1 MKPQQRK
8 FIVEVKSARRR
19 STTSQSSIW
28 GDTDLKAL
36 VRAAETEAPHLFE
49 PAQCLDLP
57 SPETTAEVLPN
68 EGAVIEASGPI
79 ADLATPTE
87 GASGIEDASGSAPI
101 LPLEV
106 DRPDAIPQKKKPKR
120 QGSARRGR
128 PIGSRTMMIAAP
140 EAIED
145 LAALEEENR
154 RLKALLAQRLRQE
167 NIQLSEMLERFE
179 TRLLA

>member
-36 VRAAETEAPHLFE
+36 VRAAETEAPHLFA
-49 PAQCLDLP
+49 PAQRMELP
-57 SPETTAEVLPN
+57 SPETTAEVLPI
-68 EGAVIEASGPI
+68 EGAVIEAADPI
-79 ADLATPTE
+79 ADLADPTE
-87 GASGIEDASGSAPI
+87 GGTGSVDVFSGSAPI

-106 DRPDAIPQKKKPKR
+106 DRPKAIPQKTKLKR
-120 QGSARRGR
+120 QDSARRDR
-128 PIGSRTMMIAAP
+128 PLDSRTVIVSP
-140 EAIED
+140 EAIDD

-154 RLKALLAQRLRQE
+154 RLKALLAERLRQE
-167 NIQLSEMLERFE
+167 NNLLQKMLERFE
-179 TRLLA
+179 TN

>member
-19 STTSQSSIW
+19 SSTSQTSIW

-49 PAQCLDLP
+49 PAQRMNLP
-57 SPETTAEVLPN
+57 SPEASAEVLPN
-68 EGAVIEASGPI
+68 EDAVVEAAAPI
-79 ADLATPTE
+79 ADLAALTVGGT
-87 GASGIEDASGSAPI
+87 GSEDVFSGSAPI

-106 DRPDAIPQKKKPKR
+106 DRPKAIRQKTKPKR

-128 PIGSRTMMIAAP
+128 PIGSRTVIAAP
-140 EAIED
+140 QAIDD

-167 NIQLSEMLERFE
+167 NLLIRKMLQRFE
-179 TRLLA
+179 TN

>member
-8 FIVEVKSARRR
+8 FIVEVKSPRRR

-28 GDTDLKAL
+28 GDTDLKAIA
-36 VRAAETEAPHLFE
+36 RAAKTDAPHLFE
-49 PAQCLDLP
+49 PAQRMELP
-57 SPETTAEVLPN
+57 SPVTTEEVLPN
-68 EGAVIEASGPI
+68 EGAVIEVAASI
-79 ADLATPTE
+79 ANLAAPTE
-87 GASGIEDASGSAPI
+87 GGRGIEDASGSAPI

-106 DRPDAIPQKKKPKR
+106 DRPKSISQKRKPKR

-128 PIGSRTMMIAAP
+128 PIGSRTVIAAP
-140 EAIED
+140 EAIDD

-167 NIQLSEMLERFE
+167 NSLLQQMLERFE
-179 TRLLA
+179 TS